1 VKIVVIGGGAA
12 GLAIGWRLSQ
22 AGASVTV
29 LERAQPGRAAT
40 WAAAGMIAVA
50 GEVGVGNTAEAQ
62 FSSHSSALWP
72 EFAKELEAVS
82 GTHIGYAR
90 SGALMVQLAGEDA
103 RWLPSSDLVERVAL
117 DRAHEMEPALTRDLE
132 TVLWAPQEAQVDNR
146 ALGIALARAFM
157 AAGGELKLNE
167 TAVRFDT
174 RSGKAASVQTPFGR
188 YDADAFLIA
197 AGAWSGLIEGLPED
211 ARPPVKPIKG
221 EMIAV
226 AGTSLPSHVI
236 RGAHTY
242 LVPRD
247 DRLLIGA
254 TVEDIGFETHLTTE
268 ARQSLFDDA
277 CALAPGISRAD
288 IVEHWA
294 GLRPGTPDDLPIL
307 GATTISGLFTAT
319 GQFRNG
325 ILFTPAIAELMCA
338 VLLGRAEVP
347 SAFDA
352 RRFCNQGSR
361 NDGSI

>member
-1 VKIVVIGGGAA
+1 MKIVIIGGGAA

-50 GEVGVGNTAEAQ
+50 GEVGGGNTAEAQ
-62 FSSHSSALWP
+62 FSSHSSVLWP

-82 GTHIGYAR
+82 GTNIGYAR
-90 SGALMVQLAGEDA
+90 SGALMVQLPGEDVS
-103 RWLPSSDLVERVAL
+103 WLPSGDLVERVAR
-117 DRAHEMEPALTRDLE
+117 DRAFQLEPTLAPNLE
-132 TVLWAPQEAQVDNR
+132 AVLWAPQEAQVDNR
-146 ALGIALARAFM
+146 ALGVALARAFV
-157 AAGGELKLNE
+157 AAGGELKRNE
-167 TAVRFDT
+167 TAVRFDI
-174 RSGKAASVQTPFGR
+174 RSGRAASVQTPFGR
-188 YDADAFLIA
+188 YEADAFLIA
-197 AGAWSGLIEGLPED
+197 AGAWSGLIEGLPEN

-221 EMIAV
+221 QMISV
-226 AGTSLPSHVI
+226 AGAPIPSHVI

-254 TVEDIGFETHLTTE
+254 TVEDVGFETHLTKE
-268 ARQSLFDDA
+268 ARESLFHDA
-277 CALAPGISRAD
+277 CALVPSISHAD

-307 GATTISGLFTAT
+307 GATTVSGLFAAT

-325 ILFTPAIAELMCA
+325 ILFAPAIAELMCD

-352 RRFCNQGSR
+352 RRFCNQEVQ